1 MSVVTHDAVLKR
13 KPGKK
18 RRKGMAAMR
27 KIRRALARKKL
38 EEMHEDELL
47 QEQIYDVFADED
59 GSGKT

>member
-1 MSVVTHDAVLKR
+1 MSVVTHDEVLKR

-18 RRKGMAAMR
+18 RRKGMATLR